1 MPAWITDWRPE
12 DEAFW
17 AGGGRRVARRNMIT
31 SIACEHIGFSVW
43 TIWSVLVLFLGKNYH
58 VDPAGKFLLTSVPA
72 LVGSVLRLPYSYAVV
87 RFGGRD
93 WTVISALLLLIP
105 TVCAAFLIKPGVS
118 YTTLMVLAALTGV
131 GGGNFASSM
140 TNINAFYPQRLKGWA
155 LGLNAGIGNLGVAT
169 AQLAGLLV
177 LAVFGATHPVVLL
190 GIYIPAIVVVALLA
204 ALTMDN
210 LALDGR
216 DDSERVAAPLA
227 PRVAARVAAPL
238 APLVAAR
245 VAAPL
250 APLVAAC
257 GRRQTWIISLLYIGT
272 FGSFIGFSFAFGE
285 VLQVQFPHELAGQA
299 ADLPRR
305 AAEITFLGP
314 LLGSLV
320 RPIGGRLADR
330 FGGAAVTFGVFVLM
344 AGGAAAV
351 LVASADRSLGLF
363 ITGFVILFT
372 LAGTGNGSTYKLIP
386 EAFRDTPGGDRLT
399 GAVIGIAGAIGAFG
413 GVLVNVAF
421 RESFLT
427 AKNGNDAYI
436 AFIIFYVLCALVTWA
451 VYLRTEPASEA
462 AFSAGT

>member
-17 AGGGRRVARRNMIT
+17 ADRGRRIARRNMIT

-43 TIWSVLVLFLGKNYH
+43 TIWSVLVLFLSKNYH

-72 LVGSVLRLPYSYAVV
+72 LVGSMLRLPYSYAVV
-87 RFGGRD
+87 RFGGRN

-140 TNINAFYPQRLKGWA
+140 TNINAFYPRRLKGWA

-169 AQLAGLLV
+169 VQLAGLLV

-210 LALDGR
+210 LALCGL

-227 PRVAARVAAPL
+227 APL
-238 APLVAAR
+238 AVPLVA
-245 VAAPL
+245 PL
-250 APLVAAC
+250 AAAC

-320 RPIGGRLADR
+320 RPVGGRLADR

-386 EAFRDTPGGDRLT
+386 EAFRGTPGGDRLA
-399 GAVIGIAGAIGAFG
+399 GVVIGMAGAIGAFG

-436 AFIIFYVLCALVTWA
+436 AFIVFYLLCALVTWA

-462 AFSAGT
+462 VPA

>member
-12 DEAFW
+12 DDAFW
-17 AGGGRRVARRNMIT
+17 AGGGRRVARRNMIA

-87 RFGGRD
+87 RFGGRN

-118 YTTLMVLAALTGV
+118 YTTLIVLAALTGV

-140 TNINAFYPQRLKGWA
+140 TNINAFYPRRLKGWA

-204 ALTMDN
+204 SFTMDN
-210 LALDGR
+210 LALGGR
-216 DDSERVAAPLA
+216 DDSERVA
-227 PRVAARVAAPL
+227 
-238 APLVAAR
+238 
-245 VAAPL
+245 

-285 VLQVQFPHELAGQA
+285 VLQVQFPHELVGQA

-320 RPIGGRLADR
+320 RPVGGRLADR
-330 FGGAAVTFGVFVLM
+330 FGGAAVTFGVFMLM

-351 LVASADRSLGLF
+351 LVASANRSLGLF

-386 EAFRDTPGGDRLT
+386 EAFRDTPGGDRLA